1 MRFPWRIARIRC
13 IYSTNRV
20 YFWIVFQH
28 KSTMKQHLEQ
38 LLNQALQQ
46 LDAQPMPINLERPR
60 DPSHGD
66 WSTAIALVLAKSLQ
80 QPPRTIAEQL
90 LALLPTDPNIESM
103 SLAGPGFI
111 NFKLKTAYFQTQ
123 LETVWTSP
131 TFGLQTKIHPSTVVI
146 DYSSPNL
153 AKEMHVGH
161 LRSTIIGDSL
171 ARILT
176 FLGEK
181 VIRQNH
187 IGDWGTQFG
196 MLLAHMD
203 DLQQHEQTPFK
214 LTDLESFYL
223 AAKQRFD
230 NDVNFAETARAW
242 VVKLQAHDPVAQAL
256 WQRFIELSLAHC
268 QALYEVLGVQLDPT
282 DVRAES
288 AYNPELPGI
297 IVKLQEQGL
306 LREEDGTKC
315 VFLDQFKG
323 KDQQPL
329 PIIVQKKDGGFLYA
343 STDLAAIDYRC
354 HQLKADRILYVVD
367 ARQSLHFQQIFAL
380 AVKAGFATPNTQLEH
395 IDFGMILNKAG
406 KPFKSRD
413 GGVTKL
419 IDLLNEAQ
427 HRATTLIAE
436 KNPELSATECQTMA
450 KTIGIAAVKYADL
463 SKNRIS
469 DYIFDWD
476 TMLSFEGNTAPYLLY
491 ANTRIHSLLRKA
503 NVPTSALHQVHF
515 IFTEVQELAL
525 AKHLLLFSEVVL
537 NCAQKAVPHLL
548 CTYLYELA
556 GLFSS
561 FYEACPILSADDSAH
576 KNSRLKLAALTSKIL
591 EQGLNLLGIPT
602 LTRM

>member
-1 MRFPWRIARIRC
+1 
-13 IYSTNRV
+13 
-20 YFWIVFQH
+20 
-28 KSTMKQHLEQ
+28 MKQDLEQ
-38 LLNQALQQ
+38 LLLKAVHQIT
-46 LDAQPMPINLERPR
+46 AQHPIEPVSIILERPR

-66 WSTAIALVLAKSLQ
+66 WSSPIALSLAKSLQ
-80 QPPRTIAEQL
+80 QPPRAIAEQL
-90 LALLPTDPNIESM
+90 LQNIPSHPDIESI

-111 NFKLKTAYFQTQ
+111 NFKLQKDYLQRQ
-123 LETVWTSP
+123 LAVLWSSP
-131 TFGLQTKIHPSTVVI
+131 TCGIVPQANPNTVVI

-176 FLGEK
+176 FLGEH

-196 MLLAHMD
+196 MLLAYMD
-203 DLQQHEQTPFK
+203 EMQQQSSSPLN

-230 NDVNFAETARAW
+230 ADSQFADMARSW
-242 VVKLQAHDPVAQAL
+242 VVKLQSHDPTAQTL
-256 WQRFIELSLAHC
+256 WQRFINLSLAHC
-268 QALYEVLGVQLDPT
+268 QALYQVLGVQLKPT

-288 AYNPELPGI
+288 AYNPELPNI
-297 IVKLQEQGL
+297 IQRLQEQGL
-306 LREEDGTKC
+306 LHNEEGTRC
-315 VFLDQFKG
+315 VFLEQFLG

-343 STDLAAIDYRC
+343 TTDLAALDYRY
-354 HQLKADRILYVVD
+354 HVLKADRILYVVD

-380 AVKAGFATPNTQLEH
+380 AKCANFVGSTTKLEH
-395 IDFGMILNKAG
+395 IEFGMILNKAG

-419 IDLLNEAQ
+419 IDLLDEAQ
-427 HRATTLIAE
+427 ERAKTLIAS
-436 KNPELSATECQTMA
+436 KNSHLSEQDCEEMA
-450 KTIGIAAVKYADL
+450 KIIGIAAVKYADL
-463 SKNRIS
+463 SKNRLS

-476 TMLSFEGNTAPYLLY
+476 TMLSFDGNTAPYLLY
-491 ANTRIHSLLRKA
+491 ANTRIHSVLRKA
-503 NVPTSALHQVHF
+503 AITQEALNPIV
-515 IFTEVQELAL
+515 FTLGAEQELAL
-525 AKHLLLFSEVVL
+525 AKHLALFPEVID
-537 NCAQKAVPHLL
+537 NCAQKATPHLL

-561 FYEACPILSADDSAH
+561 FYETCPILHSEA
-576 KNSRLKLAALTSKIL
+576 RLKLAALTSKIL
-591 EQGLNLLGIPT
+591 EQGLELLGIPI
-602 LTRM
+602 LTKM

>member
-1 MRFPWRIARIRC
+1 
-13 IYSTNRV
+13 
-20 YFWIVFQH
+20 
-28 KSTMKQHLEQ
+28 MKQHLEH
-38 LLNQALQQ
+38 LLQQALQQ
-46 LDAQPMPINLERPR
+46 MTDQPVSIHLERPR
-60 DPSHGD
+60 DPNHGD
-66 WSTAIALVLAKSLQ
+66 WSTAIALVLAKTLQ
-80 QPPRTIAEQL
+80 KPPRIIAEQL
-90 LALLPTDPNIESM
+90 LALLPADPDIEGM
-103 SLAGPGFI
+103 SIAGPGFI
-111 NFKLKTAYFQTQ
+111 NFKLRSQFLHTQ
-123 LETVWTSP
+123 LAMIWDSP
-131 TFGLQTKIHPSTVVI
+131 NCAIPKKTQAETVVI

-176 FLGEK
+176 FLGEH

-203 DLQQHEQTPFK
+203 EVEHHTHTPFK
-214 LTDLESFYL
+214 LTDLESFYM

-230 NDVNFAETARAW
+230 QDERFAETARGW
-242 VVKLQAHDPVAQAL
+242 VVKLQAHDPIAQSL
-256 WQRFIELSLAHC
+256 WQRFIDLSLAHC
-268 QALYEVLGVQLDPT
+268 QDLYKVLGVQLEPK

-288 AYNPELPGI
+288 AYNPELLGI
-297 IVKLQEQGL
+297 IARLQQQDL
-306 LREEDGTKC
+306 IREEDGTKC
-315 VFLDQFKG
+315 VYLDQFIG

-354 HQLKADRILYVVD
+354 HHLKADRILYVVD

-380 AVKAGFATPNTQLEH
+380 AKLAGFASPNTQLEH

-419 IDLLNEAQ
+419 IDLLDEAQ
-427 HRATTLIAE
+427 RRATTLIAH
-436 KNPELSATECQTMA
+436 KNPHLSLEDCQAMA
-450 KTIGIAAVKYADL
+450 RTIGIAAVKYADL

-503 NVPTSALHQVHF
+503 DISHSEMNHTSFTLVDTQEIALG
-515 IFTEVQELAL
+515 
-525 AKHLLLFSEVVL
+525 KHVLLFAEVIL
-537 NCAQKAVPHLL
+537 NCAQKATPHLL

-561 FYEACPILSADDSAH
+561 FYEACPILSNEDSAI
-576 KNSRLKLAALTSKIL
+576 KNSRLKLAALSSKIL
-591 EQGLNLLGIPT
+591 EQGLALLGIST

>member
-1 MRFPWRIARIRC
+1 
-13 IYSTNRV
+13 
-20 YFWIVFQH
+20 
-28 KSTMKQHLEQ
+28 MKQHLEH
-38 LLNQALQQ
+38 LLQQALQE
-46 LDAQPMPINLERPR
+46 LTAQPVSIHLERPR
-60 DPSHGD
+60 DPEHGD
-66 WSTAIALVLAKSLQ
+66 WSTAIAMVLAKSLQ
-80 QPPRTIAEQL
+80 KPPRVIAEQL
-90 LALLPTDPNIESM
+90 LALIPDDPDIETI

-111 NFKLKTAYFQTQ
+111 NFKLNKEFLYKQ
-123 LETVWTSP
+123 LEVTWSSTTCGIQQNP
-131 TFGLQTKIHPSTVVI
+131 QPSTVVI

-203 DLQQHEQTPFK
+203 ELQQHAQTPFK

-230 NDVNFAETARAW
+230 HDAAFAENARGW
-242 VVKLQAHDPVAQAL
+242 VVKLQTHDPVAQSL
-256 WQRFIELSLAHC
+256 WQRFIDLSLAHC
-268 QALYEVLGVQLDPT
+268 QDLYTVLAVQLEPA

-288 AYNPELPGI
+288 AYNPELPKI
-297 IVKLQEQGL
+297 IHRLQEQNL
-306 LREEDGTKC
+306 IREEDGTKC
-315 VFLDQFKG
+315 VYLEQFSG

-354 HQLKADRILYVVD
+354 HILHADRILYVVD

-380 AVKAGFATPNTQLEH
+380 AKLAGFATPNTQLEH

-419 IDLLNEAQ
+419 IDLLDEAQ
-427 HRATTLIAE
+427 HRANTLIAE
-436 KNPELSATECQTMA
+436 KNPHLSAEECQMMA

-503 NVPTSALHQVHF
+503 ELAHTELNQAS
-515 IFTEVQELAL
+515 FTLVEPQELTL
-525 AKHLLLFSEVVL
+525 AKHILLFSDTVVSS
-537 NCAQKAVPHLL
+537 AQKATPHLL

-561 FYEACPILSADDSAH
+561 FYEACPILSSDIDRLKH
-576 KNSRLKLAALTSKIL
+576 SRLKLAALTSKVL
-591 EQGLNLLGIPT
+591 EQGLALLGIPN

>member
-1 MRFPWRIARIRC
+1 
-13 IYSTNRV
+13 
-20 YFWIVFQH
+20 
-28 KSTMKQHLEQ
+28 MKQHLEQ
-38 LLNQALQQ
+38 LLQQAVQTLT
-46 LDAQPMPINLERPR
+46 AQDPLEAVTITLERPR

-66 WSTAIALVLAKSLQ
+66 WSTALALVLTKALK
-80 QPPRTIAEQL
+80 QPPRMIAEQL
-90 LALLPTDPNIESM
+90 IALIPADPDIETIEI
-103 SLAGPGFI
+103 AGPGFI
-111 NFKLKTAYFQTQ
+111 NFKLHKHYLHQQ
-123 LETVWTSP
+123 LETMWTSP
-131 TFGLQTKIHPSTVVI
+131 TCGIQAQTTPSTVVI

-176 FLGEK
+176 FLGEH

-196 MLLAHMD
+196 MLLAYMD
-203 DLQQHEQTPFK
+203 EMQQHSQSPFN

-223 AAKQRFD
+223 AAKKRFD
-230 NDVNFAETARAW
+230 SDSIFADTARAW
-242 VVKLQAHDPVAQAL
+242 VVKLQGDDPVATTL
-256 WQRFIELSLAHC
+256 WKRFIDLSLAHC
-268 QALYEVLGVQLDPT
+268 QDLYEVLGVQLQPS

-288 AYNPELPGI
+288 AYNPALPG
-297 IVKLQEQGL
+297 VVTSLQQQGL
-306 LREEDGTKC
+306 LSDEDGTKC
-315 VFLDQFKG
+315 VFLEQFIG
-323 KDQQPL
+323 KDKQPL

-343 STDLAAIDYRC
+343 STDLAALDYRC
-354 HQLKADRILYVVD
+354 HSLHADRILYVVD

-380 AVKAGFATPNTQLEH
+380 ANRAGFVTPTTVLEH

-427 HRATTLIAE
+427 HRATLLIAE
-436 KNPELSATECQTMA
+436 KNPQLSPQACQDMA

-503 NVPTSALHQVHF
+503 DVILSDFNQANFMMIAPQEVTLGKHLALFSDVITSA
-515 IFTEVQELAL
+515 AL
-525 AKHLLLFSEVVL
+525 
-537 NCAQKAVPHLL
+537 KATPHLL

-556 GLFSS
+556 GHFSS
-561 FYEACPILSADDSAH
+561 FYEACPILSPETAAH

-591 EQGLNLLGIPT
+591 EQGLDLLGIPT
-602 LTRM
+602 LQRM